1 MPVSQYTFAGMI
13 EVLGEQISWLELAG
27 TLFGIL
33 GVWLTI
39 KQNIFCFPAGI
50 INVGMYAVLFFQSK
64 LYSDAALQI
73 IYIILLVYGWMQW
86 KTKQQQ
92 KELPVTKTEQPLLIL
107 IAVLGIGATFLLGTF
122 LYSKTDA
129 ALPYF
134 DALTTVMSLIAQWM
148 IARKK
153 IENWIIWIVAD
164 VIYVG
169 MYIYKELYLTSGL
182 YFIFILLA
190 VKGYVEWK
198 KSLNQIPSGA

>member
-1 MPVSQYTFAGMI
+1 MFEIFGEHITWI
-13 EVLGEQISWLELAG
+13 EITG
-27 TLFGIL
+27 TIFGIL

-50 INVGMYAVLFFQSK
+50 VNVALYAILFFKSK

-73 IYIILLVYGWMQW
+73 IYIVLLVYGWMQW
-86 KTKQQQ
+86 RK
-92 KELPVTKTEQPLLIL
+92 KESRKRMPVANTEQPLKIL
-107 IAVLGIGATFLLGTF
+107 LAVLGVGATFILGTF

-148 IARKK
+148 IARRK
-153 IENWIIWIVAD
+153 IENWILWIAAD

-169 MYIYKELYLTSGL
+169 MYVYKELYLTSGL

-190 VKGYVEWK
+190 VKGYMEWK
-198 KSLNQIPSGA
+198 KSLNQIPSNA